1 MSTYKKLPPFKGWTL
16 ENFPFIEA
24 DFDAL
29 TNYELICKITEYI
42 NKMAENQNELNSI
55 YQELYN
61 GYKELYDYVNEYL
74 TDVDD
79 LKAAINR
86 IDASLDSLSVSVLQ
100 NANNIAQ
107 TNLRINE
114 VTAELKDYVDSK
126 VVLLE
131 NEIQNLQIGSITL
144 YDPTTGEILPL
155 QEVINNLYGL
165 SNTDGLTASEFDALD
180 LTATSFDAYEIT
192 AYEFDSQGK
201 VILV

>member
-86 IDASLDSLSVSVLQ
+86 IDASLDSLTVM
-100 NANNIAQ
+100 
-107 TNLRINE
+107 RF
-114 VTAELKDYVDSK
+114 SK
-126 VVLLE
+126 VFTNKHV
-131 NEIQNLQIGSITL
+131 QQQQI
-144 YDPTTGEILPL
+144 
-155 QEVINNLYGL
+155 N
-165 SNTDGLTASEFDALD
+165 
-180 LTATSFDAYEIT
+180 
-192 AYEFDSQGK
+192 
-201 VILV
+201 

>member
-16 ENFPFIEA
+16 ENCPFIEA
-24 DFDAL
+24 DFHAL
-29 TNYELICKITEYI
+29 TNYELICKVTEYL
-42 NKMAENQNELNSI
+42 NKMAENQNELNNI

-74 TDVDD
+74 TDVND
-79 LKAAINR
+79 LKAATNR
-86 IDASLDSLSVSVLQ
+86 IDASLDSLTVSVLQ

-114 VTAELKDYVDSK
+114 VTVELKDYIDSK

-180 LTATSFDAYEIT
+180 LTATNFDAYEIT